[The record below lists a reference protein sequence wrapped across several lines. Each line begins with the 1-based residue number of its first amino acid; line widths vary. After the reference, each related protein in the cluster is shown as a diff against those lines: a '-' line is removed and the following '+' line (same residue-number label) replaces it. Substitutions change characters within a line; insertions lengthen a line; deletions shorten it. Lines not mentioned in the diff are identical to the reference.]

1 MKLRLAFLFSLIAI
15 GIHCYLTLHFYQL
28 NFGLLEGASVC
39 NISAR
44 FNCDAVTASSFASI
58 LGVPVA
64 LWGAVTTG
72 ILAVLLLVW
81 NLQWSEDLPR
91 LGRYSLWLSGFIAL
105 TSIIMGCIATFY
117 IRSECIFCMSEYLIS
132 FVNFGLIWA
141 SQEPDSRP
149 FGTYIVELFG
159 PARNYLALIVA
170 LPVAGFLLNYSFLNH
185 YGATELPEVVHD
197 TVLDWQSAPKVVL
210 NTPPLL
216 TKGSKKP
223 IMTLAEFADFRCPH
237 CRHAVGA
244 VDAFIA
250 SHPDVK
256 LKFYAFPLDNT
267 CNEAV
272 SSGDGISCYL
282 ARTVYCV
289 QKLNH
294 LGWALH
300 HYIYNHQILIDT
312 VGTMS
317 YAQGQIGDFLK
328 IHKVDP
334 QYFSACVN
342 GNKAD
347 EAIRAQAQLGAEIGV
362 KGTPTFFVNG
372 RMLTRGSLIP
382 VLDAV
387 HSALEKSKL

>member
-1 MKLRLAFLFSLIAI
+1 MKLRLAFLFSLIAV
-15 GIHCYLTLHFYQL
+15 GIHSYLTLHYYQL
-28 NFGLLEGASVC
+28 NFGLLEGASIC
-39 NISAR
+39 NINAR
-44 FNCDAVTASSFASI
+44 FNCDTVTASSFAAL
-58 LGVPVA
+58 LGVPMA
-64 LWGAVTTG
+64 LWGAVTNG
-72 ILAVLLLVW
+72 ILALLLLIW
-81 NLQWSEDLPR
+81 NLKWSDDVPR

-105 TSIIMGCIATFY
+105 TSIVMGSIATFY

-132 FVNFGLIWA
+132 FIVFGLIWA
-141 SQEPDSRP
+141 SQEPDTRP
-149 FGTYIVELFG
+149 FGTYILELFG

-170 LPVAGFLLNYSFLNH
+170 LPIAGFLLNYSFFNH
-185 YGATELPEVVHD
+185 YGATELPAVVHD
-197 TVLDWQSAPKVVL
+197 TVLDWRSSPKVVM

-250 SHPDVK
+250 SHPDVQ

-272 SSGDGISCYL
+272 PSGDGISCYL
-282 ARTVYCV
+282 ARAVYCA
-289 QKLNH
+289 QKLNN

-317 YAQGQIGDFLK
+317 YAQGQITDFLK
-328 IHKVDP
+328 AHNVDE
-334 QYFSACVN
+334 QYFSSCVT
-342 GNKAD
+342 GTAAD
-347 EAIRAQAQLGAEIGV
+347 AAIRAQAQLGAQAGV
-362 KGTPTFFVNG
+362 KGTPTFFVND

-387 HSALEKSKL
+387 HSALEKAKH